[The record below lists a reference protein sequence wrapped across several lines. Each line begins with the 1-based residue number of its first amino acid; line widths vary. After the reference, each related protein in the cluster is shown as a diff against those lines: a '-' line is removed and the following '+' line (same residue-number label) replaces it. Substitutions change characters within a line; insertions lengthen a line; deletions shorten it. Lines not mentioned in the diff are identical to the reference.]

1 MKTADKLRAVM
12 MDALEAE
19 KRVGSPEGMWRIRK
33 GLERINQEERRPKTK
48 TKAELVE
55 LYQDMHASQKY
66 FPGFSITAHV
76 PAIVEIVEQ
85 FRQVGGPDPRMLD
98 FGCGKGMQYLKR
110 RVHEAWGVLPHCYD
124 PGVSHLSEIPEGQFD
139 IVLCIDVLEH
149 VEEADVPSVLDQ
161 IHRTIASGGT
171 AFLAISTVTSRK
183 KLPDGRSVH
192 VTVKP
197 GEWWEEQIKAVF
209 HDKRCIAVYVGAE

>member
-1 MKTADKLRAVM
+1 MKTADKLRALCE
-12 MDALEAE
+12 DALAAEA
-19 KRVGSPEGMWRIRK
+19 RVGSPEGMLRIRK
-33 GLERINQEERRPKTK
+33 GLERIDQEERRPKTK
-48 TKAELVE
+48 TKAPLVD
-55 LYQDMHASQKY
+55 LYQEMHGSQKY

-76 PAIVEIVEQ
+76 PAIAGIVDTMRDALGRE
-85 FRQVGGPDPRMLD
+85 PRMLD

-124 PGVSHLSEIPEGQFD
+124 PGVAHLSEMPAGEFD

-149 VEEADVPSVLDQ
+149 VEEADVAAVLSRIFDKTAPDG
-161 IHRTIASGGT
+161 I

-192 VTVKP
+192 VTVQP
-197 GEWWEEQIKAVF
+197 GEWWEERIRAVAAGRSF
-209 HDKRCIAVYVGAE
+209 AAVYVGTE